1 MTSIRPSMSGIP
13 QTGPLQNVQR
23 AQPAAKAEE
32 AKAPPPKQET
42 PAAAQDE
49 NKTKTFGDTPI
60 DDVNAFPFEGEAK
73 AADATSDIEGL
84 FESSE
89 TEETDDVEAA
99 DSSGD
104 VEETD
109 EADDTDEPDDVEGG
123 DDVEEAEPK
132 EIEVEEED
140 EEEEEGGPDFDD
152 AEGGEG
158 GEGPERHIHIAPLLE
173 LVGQLRDLPRF
184 RIEETWQVYGG

>member
-23 AQPAAKAEE
+23 PQAAAKTEE

-49 NKTKTFGDTPI
+49 NKTKTFDDTPI
-60 DDVNAFPFEGEAK
+60 DDVNAFPFDGDAK

-84 FESSE
+84 FETDDADE
-89 TEETDDVEAA
+89 TDGVQDADETDD
-99 DSSGD
+99 
-104 VEETD
+104 
-109 EADDTDEPDDVEGG
+109 PDDVDGG
-123 DDVEEAEPK
+123 DEVEEAEPK
-132 EIEVEEED
+132 EIEIEEDD
-140 EEEEEGGPDFDD
+140 EEEEEGGPDFDE

-158 GEGPERHIHIAPLLE
+158 GSEAERHIHIAPLLE
-173 LVGQLRDLPRF
+173 LVSQLREIPRF
-184 RIEETWQVYGG
+184 RIEETWQIYGG